1 MPAATFPPVA
11 VIGCG
16 AWGKNLVR
24 NFAELG
30 VLAAVADADADRA
43 AQLAGQ
49 HGARALSVD
58 DILADPA
65 IAGVAIAA
73 PAARHAELAR
83 AALMAGKDV
92 FVEKPLALDM
102 ADAEFLR
109 RLAAERGRVLMVG
122 HLLQYHEAFRTL
134 KRLVAEDR
142 LGKLQYVYS
151 NRLNLGKIRTEEN
164 ILWSFAPHDISMI
177 LALVGAEPVEVS
189 AVGANY
195 LHRYIADVTTT
206 HLTFPGGVHAH
217 VFVNW
222 LHPFK
227 EQKLVVVGDKGMAV
241 FDDGQDWASKLML
254 YPQPVQWQ
262 DGVPRAAAAKGE
274 PVALEAKEP
283 LAEEC
288 RHFLDCIATRAQPI
302 TDGAEG
308 LRVLKVLQAADDS
321 MARGR
326 VVAMAEPTP
335 PRKATFPNVFIHES
349 AYVDDPCEIGE
360 GSSIWHFS
368 HILGRVRIGRDVS
381 IGQNVVIGP
390 DVSVGNAC
398 KIQNN
403 VSVYKGVTLE
413 EGVFCGPSCVF
424 TNVDTPRAQVNRK
437 NEFLPTLVKKG
448 ATIGANATVVCGHT
462 LGEYCLIAAG
472 AVVTKDV
479 PAFALMAGVPAR
491 RIGWVSHTGEVL
503 GDDLVCP
510 RTGRRYTVDAAGQL
524 KEVQP

>member
-1 MPAATFPPVA
+1 MSAVNPPRVA
-11 VIGCG
+11 VLGCG

-24 NFAELG
+24 NFAKLG
-30 VLAAVADADADRA
+30 ALAAISDPDSDRTRHLS
-43 AQLAGQ
+43 QL
-49 HGARALSVD
+49 HDCPVRSVD
-58 DILADPA
+58 EILADPLVD
-65 IAGVAIAA
+65 GVAIAA
-73 PAARHAELAR
+73 PASRHAELAS
-83 AALMAGKDV
+83 AALIAGKDV
-92 FVEKPLALDM
+92 FVEKPLALDV

-109 RLAAERGRVLMVG
+109 RLALERGRVLMIG

-134 KRLVAEDR
+134 KRLVAEGR
-142 LGKLQYVYS
+142 LGTLQYVYS

-177 LALVGAEPVEVS
+177 LSLVGVEPLEVS
-189 AVGANY
+189 AYGANY
-195 LHRYIADVTTT
+195 LHQSIADVTTT
-206 HLTFPGGVHAH
+206 HMRFPGGINAH

-227 EQKLVVVGDKGMAV
+227 EQKLVAVGDKGMAV
-241 FDDGQDWASKLML
+241 FDDGLDWSAKLTL

-262 DGVPRAAAAKGE
+262 NGVPLAASAKGE
-274 PVALEAKEP
+274 PVVLEAKEP

-288 RHFLDCIATRAQPI
+288 KHFMDCIATRSQPV

-308 LRVLKVLQAADDS
+308 VRVLKVLQAADK
-321 MARGR
+321 ALKAQAAAIGT
-326 VVAMAEPTP
+326 AP
-335 PRKATFPNVFIHES
+335 PVKTSFPNVFIHES
-349 AYVDDPCEIGE
+349 AYVDEPCEIGE

-368 HILGRVRIGRDVS
+368 HILGRVRIGRNVS
-381 IGQNVVIGP
+381 VGQNVVIGP
-390 DVSVGNAC
+390 DVTVGDDC

-437 NEFLPTLVKKG
+437 NEFLPTLVRKG

-479 PAFALMAGVPAR
+479 KPFALMAGVPAR
-491 RIGWVSHTGEVL
+491 QIGWVSHTGEVL
-503 GDDLVCP
+503 GEDLACP
-510 RTGRRYTVDAAGQL
+510 RTGRRYAVDADGQL